1 MANFMTV
8 CKKELGDQLGSKRFL
23 MLFALVIALGTL
35 SAYQGANYIR
45 SNSGASFMSIF
56 TGSTAGFS
64 FVTLMVYF
72 GPIIGLALGFDAI
85 NKERST
91 GTLSV
96 LLTQPLYRDSILNGK
111 FLAGVTALSLMAGGT
126 IGIMVGLAVPMLGF
140 GPSAAALTSIAF
152 LILFTIL
159 YLALWL
165 SLSLLFSTLIKKTT
179 TSILAA
185 ISTWLFFVFIVAI
198 MASLVA
204 SAVVPVSTPTGFQVI
219 TGGGAPATG
228 RFGAGGFGAGG
239 NVTITLPNQNET
251 SAYLQ
256 QTRHRDSVES
266 SIESISPAF
275 LYSQVA
281 TTVIG
286 TTTPGGG
293 AGGAF
298 GFITASAA
306 GTLFRGLGTSQSIY
320 SVWPQVT
327 AIAAGLIACF
337 VAAYM
342 VFLRREIR
350 AGG

>member
-23 MLFALVIALGTL
+23 MLLALVIALGAL
-35 SAYQGANYIR
+35 SAYQGVTYIR

-56 TGSTAGFS
+56 TGSAAGFS

-72 GPIIGLALGFDAI
+72 GPIIGLALGFDAV
-85 NKERST
+85 NKERSS

-126 IGIMVGLAVPMLGF
+126 IGIMVCLAVPMLGF

-165 SLSLLFSTLIKKTT
+165 ALSLLFSTVIKKTT

-185 ISTWLFFVFIVAI
+185 ISTWLFFAFIVAI

-204 SAVVPVSTPTGFQVI
+204 AAVVPVSMPTGFQVI
-219 TGGGAPATG
+219 GGGGGGAG
-228 RFGAGGFGAGG
+228 RFGAGG
-239 NVTITLPNQNET
+239 NVTITLPSQNET
-251 SAYLQ
+251 SSFQQ
-256 QTRHRDSVES
+256 QTLHRDSVES
-266 SIESISPAF
+266 SIESISPTF

-281 TTVIG
+281 TTIIG

-293 AGGAF
+293 VF
-298 GFITASAA
+298 GFMTAAA
-306 GTLFRGLGTSQSIY
+306 GTPFRGLGTSQSIY
-320 SVWPQVT
+320 SVWPQVA
-327 AIAAGLIACF
+327 AIAVGLIICF